1 MFGKVSSRVQDL
13 HPMWLKIWI
22 ICLSFPIVS
31 VRPARAADL
40 SAVFTQDNL
49 SVNAVM
55 VGEVKQNRSV
65 LSLPALVQALGPP
78 SRSQVKGGT
87 RRISWDEAGIQLE
100 ATAQESTPFALFFEF
115 GGANAENQGVVPS
128 GQYEGTLDCLGIK
141 LHPSVQIAEV
151 KSPLASAGFNHESG
165 STAAESWSVRLE
177 HWTAFLRFSAN
188 GELDSA
194 VIRILPDLF

>member
-1 MFGKVSSRVQDL
+1 MFGKVSSRAQDL
-13 HPMWLKIWI
+13 HPKWLKIWI
-22 ICLSFPIVS
+22 LCLSFLIVP
-31 VRPARAADL
+31 VRPARGADL

-65 LSLPALVQALGPP
+65 LSLPALVQALGAP

-115 GGANAENQGVVPS
+115 CGANAEDQGVVPS

-141 LHPSVQIAEV
+141 LHPSVQIANV
-151 KSPLASAGFNHESG
+151 KSLLASAGFNHESG
-165 STAAESWSVRLE
+165 STPAESWSIRLE
-177 HWTAFLRFSAN
+177 HWAAFLQFSAN

-194 VIRILPDLF
+194 VIRVLPDLF